1 MSGEL
6 AQEPTSGPGF
16 FGKVRTHGDFVGR
29 RLPVEFVTRWD
40 ERLQEGMLL
49 SRQRF
54 GAQWLEL
61 YLNAP
66 VWCFALGAGLYGP
79 SAWAG
84 VLTPGVDRVGRYFP
98 FTIAEAIDGA
108 ELARR
113 LADAQGWYDR
123 LVALALSTLTQEFAL
138 DAFDAALRAESL
150 FNGDRASM
158 PWRLAISDAADGGF
172 AALLEQTVAMGHAVW
187 WSDGSPAVPASA
199 RVSAGTTTGLQ
210 FASLLDVG
218 TQEWDSVIDVIS
230 NPGAQQRHH

>member
-1 MSGEL
+1 MSGEP
-6 AQEPTSGPGF
+6 AHETTAAPGF
-16 FGKVRTHGDFVGR
+16 FGKVRTHGDFVAR

-40 ERLQEGMLL
+40 QSLQEGMLL
-49 SRQRF
+49 ARQRF

-98 FTIAEAIDGA
+98 FTIAQAIDGV
-108 ELARR
+108 ELVRR

-123 LVALALSTLTQEFAL
+123 LMGLALATLTPEFAL
-138 DAFDAALRAESL
+138 DAFDATLQAESL
-150 FNGDRASM
+150 FNEDRAAT
-158 PWRLAISDAADGGF
+158 PWRLALPEAADGGF
-172 AALLEQTVAMGHAVW
+172 AALLEQHAAAGHAIW
-187 WSDGSPAVPASA
+187 WSDGSRAVPASV
-199 RVSAGTTTGLQ
+199 RISSGTVTGLQ

-218 TQEWDSVIDVIS
+218 TEEWESVIDAIA
-230 NPGAQQRHH
+230 NAGA

>member
-1 MSGEL
+1 MSGEH
-6 AQEPTSGPGF
+6 AQEPAPGPGF

-29 RLPVEFVTRWD
+29 RLAAEFVTRWD

-49 SRQRF
+49 ARQRF

-108 ELARR
+108 ELQRR

-123 LVALALSTLTQEFAL
+123 LVTLALSTLTPEFAL
-138 DAFDAALRAESL
+138 DAFDAALCAESL
-150 FNGDRASM
+150 FNEDRTLM
-158 PWRLAISDAADGGF
+158 PWRLAIPDAADGGF
-172 AALLEQTVAMGHAVW
+172 AGLLERTVAMGHAVW
-187 WSDGSPAVPASA
+187 WSEGSPAVPASA
-199 RVSAGTTTGLQ
+199 RVSTAATTGLQ

-218 TQEWDSVIDVIS
+218 RQEWDSVIDVIS
-230 NPGAQQRHH
+230 NAGA